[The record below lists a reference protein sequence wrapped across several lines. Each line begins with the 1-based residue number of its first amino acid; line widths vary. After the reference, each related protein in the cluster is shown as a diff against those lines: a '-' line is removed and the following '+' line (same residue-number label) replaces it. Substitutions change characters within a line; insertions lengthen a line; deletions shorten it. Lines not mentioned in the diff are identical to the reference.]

1 METIEKTRIS
11 NENGIIQEFAVTST
25 SEAFIVIIQHR
36 WDGMTTLKFVREELD
51 IMPSLAAGQNNPK
64 Q

>member
-11 NENGIIQEFAVTST
+11 NENGIIQEFVVTPT

-36 WDGMTTLKFVREELD
+36 WEGMTTLKFVREELD
-51 IMPSLAAGQNNPK
+51 IVPSLAVG
-64 Q
+64 